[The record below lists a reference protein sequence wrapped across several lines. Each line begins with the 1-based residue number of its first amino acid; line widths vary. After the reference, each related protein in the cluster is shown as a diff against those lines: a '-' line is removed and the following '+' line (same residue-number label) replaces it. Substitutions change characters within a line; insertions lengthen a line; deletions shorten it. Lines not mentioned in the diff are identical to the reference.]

1 MRYVKVLLL
10 AVVFFLSLV
19 FFFQNQASLS
29 QQLVLTLNLF
39 FIPPMSSIPLPFYFL
54 VVAAFALGALFTL
67 CFLVWDKVNLSAR
80 LLKHKWQI
88 SSLERE
94 VEKLRK
100 KLGSETAR
108 ATFLRKADKAAALEA
123 QNRRQGRCSCL
134 CAPGGRSDRRR
145 RGSGPGPRRPVI
157 SPRVLTVRS
166 RANTRHA
173 LRAVCGHVPH
183 AVVGP
188 RSVSAPF
195 YGLQGRAA
203 CSHCLPRPRLLRARL
218 SAPFTL

>member
-39 FIPPMSSIPLPFYFL
+39 FSPPMSSIPLPFYFL

-123 QNRRQGRCSCL
+123 KTGGKADKAAAL
-134 CAPGGRSDRRR
+134 EAKTGGKADAAACAPQGADLTAEGAALAPDPDR
-145 RGSGPGPRRPVI
+145 P
-157 SPRVLTVRS
+157 
-166 RANTRHA
+166 
-173 LRAVCGHVPH
+173 
-183 AVVGP
+183 
-188 RSVSAPF
+188 
-195 YGLQGRAA
+195 
-203 CSHCLPRPRLLRARL
+203 
-218 SAPFTL
+218 

>member
-54 VVAAFALGALFTL
+54 VEAAFALGALFTL

-123 QNRRQGRCSCL
+123 KTGGKADAAA
-134 CAPGGRSDRRR
+134 CAPQGADLTAEGAALAPDPDR
-145 RGSGPGPRRPVI
+145 P
-157 SPRVLTVRS
+157 
-166 RANTRHA
+166 
-173 LRAVCGHVPH
+173 
-183 AVVGP
+183 
-188 RSVSAPF
+188 
-195 YGLQGRAA
+195 
-203 CSHCLPRPRLLRARL
+203 
-218 SAPFTL
+218 